1 MTRIIYRT
9 DAGGVAVIIP
19 TQHAIDTYGIT
30 AIAIK
35 DVPAG
40 KPYKIVDATDIPSDR
55 SDREAWTVDD
65 VELTDGI
72 GGDSHEFN

>member
-1 MTRIIYRT
+1 MTRIIYKT
-9 DAGGVAVIIP
+9 DQGGVAVIIP
-19 TQHAIDTYGIT
+19 TQEAIDIYGID

-40 KPYKIVDATDIPSDR
+40 KPYKIVDASAIPSDR
-55 SDREAWTVDD
+55 TEREAWTIDD
-65 VELTDGI
+65 AELTDGI